1 MEYKAVKCP
10 TCGSLSIVETKKEAV
25 EGNIYYY
32 YKCNSCLDE
41 FNTKK
46 ISNKKISND
55 GNELSAK
62 DIFKN
67 NIDKIIE
74 IKAYKDNIVKSGT
87 GIMLGDGYILT
98 NKHVICDYKE
108 NDSLINLCLCD
119 YYKGEGKSTGVLN
132 LEFVYASKVK
142 DIALMKCENL
152 NSCIKFAQ
160 NKVET
165 GDQVYAIGNSRGYGL
180 CIVDGLVSDCERV
193 VEGVKYIMVSAPT
206 TNGNSG
212 GPLLNSKGELIGMIT
227 AGDSTVQTMN
237 YAIPLSDII
246 AFLKKFETLEG
257 IKIFNER

>member
-87 GIMLGDGYILT
+87 GIMLGDGYI
-98 NKHVICDYKE
+98 
-108 NDSLINLCLCD
+108 
-119 YYKGEGKSTGVLN
+119 
-132 LEFVYASKVK
+132 
-142 DIALMKCENL
+142 
-152 NSCIKFAQ
+152 
-160 NKVET
+160 
-165 GDQVYAIGNSRGYGL
+165 
-180 CIVDGLVSDCERV
+180 
-193 VEGVKYIMVSAPT
+193 
-206 TNGNSG
+206 
-212 GPLLNSKGELIGMIT
+212 
-227 AGDSTVQTMN
+227 
-237 YAIPLSDII
+237 
-246 AFLKKFETLEG
+246 
-257 IKIFNER
+257 